1 MNSFVFSEGIFWK
14 LSARE
19 AFGNPGKST
28 KKTWSEESGAFTSC
42 EESKT
47 WKLHRKENKRMEEL
61 LRKETFMAEGLEEHF
76 KE

>member
-1 MNSFVFSEGIFWK
+1 MNSFIFPVGIFWK
-14 LSARE
+14 LSALE
-19 AFGNPGKST
+19 AVGNPGKST
-28 KKTWSEESGAFTSC
+28 RKTWPEESGAFTSR

-61 LRKETFMAEGLEEHF
+61 LRKETFMAEGLEERF